1 MFIQKVKDILTNPE
15 KFKLF
20 IRKNKKEVVYW
31 VKIRVFSINSF
42 VLEHFLFGD
51 FRCVFFYLLRR
62 LLFFFDAFGIC
73 SIIWI

>member
-20 IRKNKKEVVYW
+20 IRKNKKEVAYW
-31 VKIRVFSINSF
+31 VKKESF
-42 VLEHFLFGD
+42 PITYLFLEHFLFGD
-51 FRCVFFYLLRR
+51 FRSVLFYLFRR
-62 LLFFFDAFGIC
+62 LLIFFDAFGIC